1 MLRSLFR
8 TQNEQVERFPLE
20 RAIDLDHVGRCRLQ
34 FLEAAAATPAF
45 DRRGTGTKEQLAR
58 LGNDL

>member
-34 FLEAAAATPAF
+34 FLEAAATPAF